1 LNVAPVPVDVSSL
14 EFRREG
20 FLDSLSAILKD
31 ARLDPRFIELEL
43 TERVLMQHAESSISV
58 FSMLKS
64 TGVRLAVDDF
74 GNGYFS
80 LSYLK
85 RFPIDSLKL
94 DQSFVRD
101 INTYKDDARIVSA
114 MITMSNTLS
123 IALSPKA

>member
-1 LNVAPVPVDVSSL
+1 MAPVPVDVSSL

-64 TGVRLAVDDF
+64 TGVRLAVGDF

-101 INTYKDDARIVSA
+101 INTYKDDATIVSA